1 MRVTIR
7 DALHWIEQ
15 CYGIAMKSCN
25 FFVRM
30 AEPNDLLGF
39 LTTSK
44 M

>member
-7 DALHWIEQ
+7 NALHWIEQ
-15 CYGIAMKSCN
+15 CNGIAMKSCN

-30 AEPNDLLGF
+30 AGPNDLLGF
-39 LTTSK
+39 LIASK